1 MAKEYHT
8 QHPIISS
15 DEQKQLRQIPI
26 LIVGGGSVIAE
37 YALRLGF
44 ENLTIADTQLVELSD
59 LKVENFTQEDIHQN
73 KAKSIQKRLLSIQPD
88 AQIQTFQ
95 EKLTQENIHSIV
107 ENQKIV
113 VNCLENAPQQSSIL
127 DQVCQQRKIPV
138 IHPYNLGFGAL
149 VTILSA
155 NGRTFDSIQKD
166 HPQKIVQYAQ
176 SYLKFWRIPQEWLDP
191 IVAQQQH
198 NPQLPTPQT
207 AVASCLLASMCTHLM
222 YLLATDQKTKTFPEF
237 YLSHIE
243 NS

>member
-1 MAKEYHT
+1 MAHT
-8 QHPIISS
+8 HNNQHPIISS
-15 DEQKQLRQIPI
+15 DERKQLRQTPI
-26 LIVGGGSVIAE
+26 LIVGGGSTIAE
-37 YALRLGF
+37 CALRLGF
-44 ENLTIADTQLVELSD
+44 HNFTLANTQCVEPSD
-59 LKVENFTQEDIHQN
+59 LETENFTQEDLYQN
-73 KAKSIQKRLLSIQPD
+73 KAKAIQKRLLSIQPD

-95 EKLTQENIHSIV
+95 ENLNQENIHSIV
-107 ENQKIV
+107 ENQKIA

-127 DQVCQQRKIPV
+127 DQACQYRKIPV